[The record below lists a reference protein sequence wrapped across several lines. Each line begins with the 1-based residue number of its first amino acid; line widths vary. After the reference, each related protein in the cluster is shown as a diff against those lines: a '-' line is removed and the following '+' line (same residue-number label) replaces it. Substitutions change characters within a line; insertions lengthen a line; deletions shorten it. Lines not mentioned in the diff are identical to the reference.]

1 MALKSFAVEGMFL
14 VMVIIIIGSLIEA
27 VYYFKLAGFMFEQAE
42 KKEPL
47 KISLG
52 QKTLFGLLA
61 LALIIIGIVPMTISG
76 FLLDAGSVM
85 LDAGSYITL
94 LAGG

>member
-1 MALKSFAVEGMFL
+1 MFTVL
-14 VMVIIIIGSLIEA
+14 AIIIIGSLIEA
-27 VYYFKLAGFMFEQAE
+27 VYYFKVAGFMFEKGE
-42 KKEPL
+42 KREPL

-61 LALIIIGIVPMTISG
+61 LALIIIGIAPMTISG
-76 FLLDAGSVM
+76 FLLDASSVM
-85 LDAGSYITL
+85 LDAKSYITL